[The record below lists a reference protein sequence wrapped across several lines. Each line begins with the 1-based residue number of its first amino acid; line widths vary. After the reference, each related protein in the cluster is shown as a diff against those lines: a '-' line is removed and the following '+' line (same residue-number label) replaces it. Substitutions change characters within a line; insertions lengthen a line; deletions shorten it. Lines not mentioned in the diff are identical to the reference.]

1 MSNIRYELI
10 YELCLKAHMSFD
22 YNIYNDIHK
31 RNKFH
36 EQLFLSNKSLTDDE
50 KTKLIKILCQFYDRN
65 NIIYNSGTKRVC
77 ENCNQECLATSFCE
91 YCVRNYLKENFL
103 NWTSG
108 NDDIDNL
115 IQKCQMETFM
125 PNKVI
130 EWIPYNNFKNINYL
144 TKGGF
149 SEIYTADWIDGYY
162 EEWDFKNQQLVRNG
176 TQEVIL
182 KRLDDAESINRTWF
196 EEAKSHL
203 TIGNKWV
210 DIVRCFGLTK
220 DPLNGNYMLVMR
232 KMDMDLRKYL
242 QQKHNQLTWKER
254 IKIISEITNALYRI
268 VKENAIHRDLHSGN
282 ILYLRYLDY
291 WLIGDLG
298 FCGPAD
304 KSSKSIYGNLPYIAP
319 EIIAGSEY
327 TFASD
332 IYSIAMLMWE
342 VSSGQPPF
350 INYEHDYSL
359 AMRIING
366 MRPKIV
372 PETPLEYKLLMKQC
386 WNADPL
392 KRPNIKTYR
401 KQIRE
406 IHLSYQNME
415 NELLK
420 PKVYKPN
427 GLETNST
434 NSRLFSSNIYKFENL
449 PEPKNATEEEQE
461 VFYSKSYGFKIPDN
475 INEFN
480 KSDIQNVDISIK
492 VNSKKLS
499 NKIFEMSQ
507 VNLNYDIRDYYKK
520 EAIQQIQ
527 QIKRANI
534 NINDENEIYN
544 NPNLHSKEQN
554 ILEIPDG

>member
-1 MSNIRYELI
+1 MPNIRYELI
-10 YELCLKAHMSFD
+10 YELS
-22 YNIYNDIHK
+22 
-31 RNKFH
+31 
-36 EQLFLSNKSLTDDE
+36 
-50 KTKLIKILCQFYDRN
+50 
-65 NIIYNSGTKRVC
+65 
-77 ENCNQECLATSFCE
+77 
-91 YCVRNYLKENFL
+91 
-103 NWTSG
+103 
-108 NDDIDNL
+108 
-115 IQKCQMETFM
+115 
-125 PNKVI
+125 
-130 EWIPYNNFKNINYL
+130 
-144 TKGGF
+144 GF

-196 EEAKSHL
+196 EEA
-203 TIGNKWV
+203 
-210 DIVRCFGLTK
+210 
-220 DPLNGNYMLVMR
+220 
-232 KMDMDLRKYL
+232 
-242 QQKHNQLTWKER
+242 
-254 IKIISEITNALYRI
+254 
-268 VKENAIHRDLHSGN
+268 
-282 ILYLRYLDY
+282 
-291 WLIGDLG
+291 
-298 FCGPAD
+298 
-304 KSSKSIYGNLPYIAP
+304 
-319 EIIAGSEY
+319 
-327 TFASD
+327 
-332 IYSIAMLMWE
+332 
-342 VSSGQPPF
+342 
-350 INYEHDYSL
+350 
-359 AMRIING
+359 ING
-366 MRPKIV
+366 
-372 PETPLEYKLLMKQC
+372 
-386 WNADPL
+386 
-392 KRPNIKTYR
+392 

-554 ILEIPDG
+554 ILEIPDELF